1 MILPSTSFSI
11 PISNFDHFHRS
22 GTLDIK
28 DIQCCYFQRH
38 KKRDQNSILRLHL
51 YRFYERELSSIE
63 LVRKREYVLE
73 RRDPL

>member
-1 MILPSTSFSI
+1 MISPVYQLFHPYLY
-11 PISNFDHFHRS
+11 FDHFRRS
-22 GTLDIK
+22 GTLNIK
-28 DIQCCYFQRH
+28 EIQCCYLQRR
-38 KKRDQNSILRLHL
+38 KRKGVSTLRLHL